1 MDTENINKLKL
12 FKKNIAKDMV
22 IKKLVLFGSRA
33 SQSFNKNSD
42 FDLIIVSDDYK
53 NIDTINRPGKTYD
66 YWTLDYPVDFLCFT
80 TDEIEKKKMIT
91 GIISNALKSGVEI

>member
-1 MDTENINKLKL
+1 MDTRSINKLKL

-53 NIDTINRPGKTYD
+53 KIDTINRPGKTYD

-80 TDEIEKKKMIT
+80 PDEFEEKRKRPGVIR
-91 GIISNALKSGVEI
+91 NALKSGVEI